1 MKDKEFENVIIG
13 FLISFAVALGLYW
26 LYRQRREVSPTPL
39 MVARDRRRLPE
50 AAPESARAAIASAKP
65 AAPESA
71 RAAMAPVK
79 PATPDDLES
88 ISGIGPVTA
97 RRFND
102 AGITTFAQL
111 AALTPEGLRQIS
123 DTGRWNPAD
132 WIEEA
137 RTLASQ
143 G

>member
-1 MKDKEFENVIIG
+1 MKDKEFENVVIG

-50 AAPESARAAIASAKP
+50 VAPEP
-65 AAPESA
+65 T
-71 RAAMAPVK
+71 RAAMAPTK

-88 ISGIGPVTA
+88 ITGIGPVTA

-111 AALTPEGLRQIS
+111 AALTPEKLRQIS

-132 WIEEA
+132 WIKEA
-137 RTLASQ
+137 RNLASQ